1 MTKDEKLLA
10 YLRTVAEDVP
20 PVNSARIA
28 AAIVYKREIVGLGVC
43 SRRSDPLQKRYGK
56 VPEAI
61 YLHAEISA
69 IKNSI
74 KRMQNMSFLKD
85 STLYIAR
92 RKIIGGK
99 FVDGLAC
106 PCVGCRGAID
116 AFEIRKVV
124 WTDDDV

>member
-1 MTKDEKLLA
+1 MTKDQKILQ
-10 YLRTVAEDVP
+10 YLRTIAEDVP

-28 AAIVYKREIVGLGVC
+28 AAIVYKKDIVGVGVC

-74 KRMQNMSFLKD
+74 KRMQGMTFLRN

-92 RKIIGGK
+92 RKIVDGA

-106 PCVGCRGAID
+106 PCVGCKRAILS
-116 AFEIRKVV
+116 FEIPNVV
-124 WTDDDV
+124 WTDEV